1 MNTYTSP
8 VSPDGTLSKIV
19 LVANDINNEKQIEKF
34 KDSIYIFLANQLD
47 FSPDDKIALSCICY
61 FDWYLQ
67 FKSVIGMFRLFI
79 WIVGLLSLI
88 SGIVGVSNIM
98 VTGVKERTQE
108 FGIRIAM
115 GASDLSIIKLVL
127 AESVI
132 VTLVF
137 GYLG

>member
-1 MNTYTSP
+1 
-8 VSPDGTLSKIV
+8 
-19 LVANDINNEKQIEKF
+19 
-34 KDSIYIFLANQLD
+34 
-47 FSPDDKIALSCICY
+47 
-61 FDWYLQ
+61 
-67 FKSVIGMFRLFI
+67 MFRLFI

-137 GYLG
+137 GYLGLLAGIVLTQGVDSFLKDAGGATYFDNPTIDFSMMMLSLLIMVISGLLAGIFPARQTIGLKLVDALNS